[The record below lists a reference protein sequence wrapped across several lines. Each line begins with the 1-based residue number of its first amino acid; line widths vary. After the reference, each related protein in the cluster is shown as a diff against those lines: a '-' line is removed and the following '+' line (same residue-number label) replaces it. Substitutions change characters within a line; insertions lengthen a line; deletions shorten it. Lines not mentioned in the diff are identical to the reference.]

1 MLNKMDQEKKTIL
14 IIEDEPAMLR
24 ILTDKMIG
32 SGFQVLQ
39 GTNGEEG
46 LQQAVMH
53 RPSLILVDVLMP
65 KMDGIAMMKKLREDN
80 WGKTVPVIVLTNVSP
95 DTDATL
101 QAIVTTQP
109 AYYFVK
115 SNTKLE
121 DIVDKTKEILS
132 SSQPVDAQA

>member
-1 MLNKMDQEKKTIL
+1 MLNTMDQDKKTIL
-14 IIEDEPAMLR
+14 ITEDEPAMLR
-24 ILTDKMIG
+24 ILTDKMLG

-39 GTNGEEG
+39 ATNGEEG
-46 LQQAVMH
+46 IQQALSH
-53 RPSLILVDVLMP
+53 HPSLIIVDVLMP
-65 KMDGIAMMKKLREDN
+65 KMDGISMLKRLRDDS
-80 WGKTVPVIVLTNVSP
+80 WGKNIPVIVLTNVSP

-121 DIVDKTKEILS
+121 DIVEKTKEILFPPQS
-132 SSQPVDAQA
+132 AETAA